1 VASSAERVALVT
13 GASSGIGAGV
23 VRALSAHGVEVHAL
37 ARRQDR
43 LRNLARETGCVPHTI
58 DLRDSAAIESLLAA
72 IPADILVNNAG
83 VSLDR
88 GPLHEAE
95 PADINEMVETNFL
108 AGLYVMRS
116 AVAGMVAR
124 GRGHVVIVGS
134 IAGLYPMPGSSVYS
148 ATKAAM
154 HALSDAMRCDLL
166 GKAVRVTEIA
176 AGRVDSEIFDR
187 KAAGSDEAAR
197 QYFAGRKVL
206 RPVDIAGAVLYA
218 IDAPVQ
224 VNVSRIEILPIT
236 QAVGGIRF
244 AKPAGGAVHGPK
256 GNRNDLR

>member
-1 VASSAERVALVT
+1 VASSAERIAIVT

-23 VRALSAHGVEVHAL
+23 VQALAAQGVEVHAL

-43 LRNLARETGCVPHTI
+43 LEDLACETGCVPHTI
-58 DLRDSAAIESLLAA
+58 DLRDSAAIESLLAG

-95 PADINEMVETNFL
+95 LADINEMVETNLL

-124 GRGHVVIVGS
+124 GRGHVVIIGS

-154 HALSDAMRCDLL
+154 HAMSDAMRCDLL
-166 GKAVRVTEIA
+166 GKAVRITEIA
-176 AGRVDSEIFDR
+176 AGRVESEIFDR
-187 KAAGSDEAAR
+187 KIANADEAAGHF
-197 QYFAGRKVL
+197 FAGRNVL
-206 RPVDIAGAVLYA
+206 SPADIAGAVLYA
-218 IDAPVQ
+218 IDAPLQ
-224 VNVSRIEILPIT
+224 VNVSRIEILPVT

-244 AKPAGGAVHGPK
+244 AKPDRSSRAGSDQ
-256 GNRNDLR
+256 REQT

>member
-1 VASSAERVALVT
+1 VASSAERIALVT

-23 VRALSAHGVEVHAL
+23 VRALSARGLQVHAL

-43 LRNLARETGCVPHTI
+43 LEDLARETGCIPHVI
-58 DLRDSAAIESLLAA
+58 DLRDSGAIESLLAG
-72 IPADILVNNAG
+72 IPTDILVNNAG

-95 PADINEMVETNFL
+95 LADINEMVETNLL

-134 IAGLYPMPGSSVYS
+134 VGGLYPMPGSSVYS

-154 HALSDAMRCDLL
+154 HAMSDAMRCDLL
-166 GKAVRVTEIA
+166 GQALRVTEIA
-176 AGRVDSEIFDR
+176 AGRVESEIFDR
-187 KAAGSDEAAR
+187 KVSNTEAAA
-197 QYFAGRKVL
+197 QFFEGRRVL
-206 RPVDIAGAVLYA
+206 SPADIADAILYA
-218 IDAPVQ
+218 IDAPLH
-224 VNVSRIEILPIT
+224 VNVSRIEILPTT
-236 QAVGGIRF
+236 QVVGGIRF
-244 AKPAGGAVHGPK
+244 AKPDTRSSAESDQRK
-256 GNRNDLR
+256 QT